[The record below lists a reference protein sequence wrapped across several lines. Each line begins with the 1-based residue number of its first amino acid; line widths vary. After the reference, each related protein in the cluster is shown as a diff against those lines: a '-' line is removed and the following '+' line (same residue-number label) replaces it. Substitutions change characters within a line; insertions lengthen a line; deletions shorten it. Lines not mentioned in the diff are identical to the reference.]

1 MTRYFTALIVYM
13 IVFSIVG
20 IMFDGFDS
28 KSSTTITVIIAS
40 SATFGVYLLYP
51 IFTHHDK

>member
-1 MTRYFTALIVYM
+1 M